1 MDWGQVR
8 VIRSNDI
15 ERTKKLSLPEYPEI
29 ASHIKQAIDDVYY
42 GKILKYALDDA
53 AAKSAKVLEW

>member
-1 MDWGQVR
+1 LDWGQVR

-42 GKILKYALDDA
+42 GIKDPKICIGRCCCKIG
-53 AAKSAKVLEW
+53 